1 MAPGTYILHA
11 SKSSS
16 IELSDKFHVNPV
28 ETSSKIDEKP
38 QFDRILVRYEV
49 KMDPKY
55 YPWGAHI
62 LHIFKRSYRELQTI
76 FQVNL
81 G

>member
-28 ETSSKIDEKP
+28 ETSCKIDEKP
-38 QFDRILVRYEV
+38 QYDRILVRFEV

-55 YPWGAHI
+55 YPGGP
-62 LHIFKRSYRELQTI
+62 IFYTFLNVVTESFKAYSKWI
-76 FQVNL
+76 
-81 G
+81 